1 MGKNLPVI
9 STHFGSGFLLM
20 FYLSFYSVSVK
31 AFDIGNESVLFS
43 DAEINIRGMVV
54 DDNDEPLIGVNI
66 QVKGTNKGTTTD
78 FDGIFI
84 IDGVEESAVLVVS
97 YIGFQTVEI
106 EVEGRQYIEI
116 VMKPDSQLLD
126 EVVVVGYGSQSRE
139 TITGAISKIDE
150 RVLKNIPYPNVGS
163 SLQGSLSGVRVQTT
177 TGMPGAAPRII
188 IRGGTSIN
196 NPDGAAPLYV

>member
-97 YIGFQTVEI
+97 YVGFHTVEI

-116 VMKPDSQLLD
+116 VMKPDSQILD
-126 EVVVVGYGSQSRE
+126 EVVVVGYGEQKKVNL
-139 TITGAISKIDE
+139 TGA
-150 RVLKNIPYPNVGS
+150 VGTA
-163 SLQGSLSGVRVQTT
+163 GSEVFENR
-177 TGMPGAAPRII
+177 
-188 IRGGTSIN
+188 
-196 NPDGAAPLYV
+196 

>member
-66 QVKGTNKGTTTD
+66 QVKGTNKGTNKGTTTD

-126 EVVVVGYGSQSRE
+126 EVVVVGYGTQKKVNL
-139 TITGAISKIDE
+139 TGA
-150 RVLKNIPYPNVGS
+150 VGTA
-163 SLQGSLSGVRVQTT
+163 GSEVFENR
-177 TGMPGAAPRII
+177 
-188 IRGGTSIN
+188 
-196 NPDGAAPLYV
+196 